1 MQNPGIAP
9 GSGFKPPHYRL
20 QRNEDN
26 RGLRPQDFFVPFFR
40 KKYRSQSSTG
50 GSFAAFWS
58 AKSGAKTDPPTKK
71 AKRRGLTLAPGA
83 RLKGG
88 FKGRWAAERI
98 ISDTTLSLLK
108 PASYAGARAFSPHLF
123 ERLFCQAGV
132 VRRGTRREAGAT
144 AAFSLA
150 AEKEQPTARVPG
162 AGGCIVLFLLH
173 PLNAGRRLF
182 PRKRHADG
190 FGTFNFATLVFL
202 LLARHSP
209 QAVSARAACVGC
221 HQKYRESRDDVA
233 GVLYLFSAKR
243 YPKTPRQMPAHPTCR
258 LNAGFG
264 RPPKRRVLGGCA
276 NIHKTGVLRRRSRF

>member
-1 MQNPGIAP
+1 MFACSRVRAESRHRLRKRVLNLRIIAC
-9 GSGFKPPHYRL
+9 SGTRTTAVFARKTSLYLFSAKSTDRSLRL
-20 QRNEDN
+20 V
-26 RGLRPQDFFVPFFR
+26 L
-40 KKYRSQSSTG
+40 
-50 GSFAAFWS
+50 FAAFWS

-88 FKGRWAAERI
+88 FKGRWTAERV

-132 VRRGTRREAGAT
+132 VRRETRREKS
-144 AAFSLA
+144 AFSLA

-162 AGGCIVLFLLH
+162 AGGCIVLFLLR

-190 FGTFNFATLVFL
+190 FGATF
-202 LLARHSP
+202 
-209 QAVSARAACVGC
+209 
-221 HQKYRESRDDVA
+221 
-233 GVLYLFSAKR
+233 
-243 YPKTPRQMPAHPTCR
+243 
-258 LNAGFG
+258 
-264 RPPKRRVLGGCA
+264 
-276 NIHKTGVLRRRSRF
+276 

>member
-1 MQNPGIAP
+1 MRTRGVRPCSHVRVFGQNPGIAP

-88 FKGRWAAERI
+88 FKGRWTAERV

-132 VRRGTRREAGAT
+132 VRRETRREKS
-144 AAFSLA
+144 AFSLA

-162 AGGCIVLFLLH
+162 AGGCIVLFLLR

-182 PRKRHADG
+182 PRK
-190 FGTFNFATLVFL
+190 ATCGWFWRYL
-202 LLARHSP
+202 LPPKGSYTPRHSP
-209 QAVSARAACVGC
+209 RFCLFDRRLTAVSAR
-221 HQKYRESRDDVA
+221 
-233 GVLYLFSAKR
+233 
-243 YPKTPRQMPAHPTCR
+243 
-258 LNAGFG
+258 G
-264 RPPKRRVLGGCA
+264 R
-276 NIHKTGVLRRRSRF
+276 